1 MVGCGSVVDHVHGCL
16 WLYCG
21 SCLWLLVVML
31 WIVFMVDSGYIVDRV
46 YGC

>member
-1 MVGCGSVVDHVHGCL
+1 MVVRGYVRDCVYGCL

-31 WIVFMVDSGYIVDRV
+31 
-46 YGC
+46 